1 MSATSIRPFL
11 SCVIPVKNEAKSL
24 PILHREL
31 TGVLAKLTKSYEI
44 IYIDDGSTDNSRA
57 VLASIQ
63 KKDSHLRRIGFHAN
77 FGKSAALLAG
87 FTNASGEIIITLDSD
102 LQDDPH
108 DIPQLLQKLESGY
121 DLICGWRKHRSDTL
135 GKRFSSWLFNNGT
148 AWATGVGLHD
158 MNCGLKVM
166 KKSVVDDL
174 HLHGELYR
182 FIPILAAKRKFR
194 VAEIP
199 VHNRQRRFGVSNYGF
214 ERSWRGIVDLLTA
227 IFLTDY
233 AGKPGH
239 FFGKI
244 GLMFFLTGFAGDAY
258 VTYLKITTGSTQ
270 DRIPLLLAGI
280 LLMVLGVQLLSTGLI
295 AEMILHHSSQKQT
308 PYIIE

>member
-1 MSATSIRPFL
+1 MAKRRPFF
-11 SCVIPVKNEAKSL
+11 SCVIPVKDEARSL
-24 PILHREL
+24 SILHKEL
-31 TGVLAKLTKSYEI
+31 TTVLSHLAKPYEI
-44 IYIDDGSTDNSRA
+44 IFVNDGSTDNTP
-57 VLASIQ
+57 SILSSIR
-63 KKDSHLRRIGFHAN
+63 KNDRSVNVIRFHAN

-87 FTNASGEIIITLDSD
+87 FTTVTGQIIITLDSD
-102 LQDDPH
+102 LQDDPR
-108 DIPQLLQKLESGY
+108 DIPRMIQKLSQGY
-121 DLICGWRKHRSDTL
+121 DLVCGWRTRRTDTTA
-135 GKRFSSWLFNNGT
+135 KRFSSWLFNRGT
-148 AWATGVGLHD
+148 SLATGIHLHD

-166 KKSVVDDL
+166 KKAVVEDL
-174 HLHGELYR
+174 HLHGELHR

-194 VAEIP
+194 VSEIS
-199 VHNRQRRFGVSNYGF
+199 VNNRPRKFGTSKYGI
-214 ERSWRGIVDLLTA
+214 ERSWRGIVDLITA

-244 GLMFFLTGFAGDAY
+244 GLIFFLTGFAGDAY

-295 AEMILHHSSQKQT
+295 AEMILHHSAKRQPT
-308 PYIIE
+308 YIID